1 MKKERIFSVRKAR
14 YEIDMTRGPLFG
26 KLISFSV
33 PLMLTGILQLL
44 YNAADMVVVGKYGSD
59 TSLAA
64 VGSTGSLINL
74 IVNVL
79 MGMSV
84 GAGVVVANA
93 IGAGNR
99 EKAFHATHTAIF
111 ISIIFGIGVGIFGVF
126 MSRPLLE
133 MMKSPEDVIELSSL
147 YVKIYF
153 AGLPVTMLY
162 NFGSS
167 ILRATGDTKRPL
179 YFLILSGMVNVVLNL
194 VFVIG
199 FKMDVAGV
207 AIATVIST
215 AISAA
220 LVTACLMKSDGPCRL
235 YIKKLRIYGKELL
248 EMTKIGLPAGLQGS
262 VFSISNVIIQ
272 SSINSFGSI
281 TMAGSA
287 AANSLEGFVYTSM
300 NAVYQAALTFTG
312 QNVGAKQYKRINTI
326 CAQSLIIVTTVGIIG
341 GIGIY
346 LLGEPLVGIY
356 DSDPTIISEG
366 VKRLGIISVT
376 YFICGAMD
384 MMVGMMRGMGKSLM
398 PMIVTVVGVCGVRI
412 VWIYTV
418 FAHFHSLFWLYIS
431 YPISWLVTL
440 FIHCICY
447 FAVRNKLP
455 KENMPR
461 DDETKQMEEINA

>member
-1 MKKERIFSVRKAR
+1 MRKAR

-44 YNAADMVVVGKYGSD
+44 YNAADMIVVGKYGSD

-99 EKAFHATHTAIF
+99 EKASRATHTAIF
-111 ISIIFGIGVGIFGVF
+111 ISVIFGIGVGIFGVF
-126 MSRPLLE
+126 MARPLLE
-133 MMKSPEDVIELSSL
+133 IMKSPEDVIDLSAL
-147 YVKIYF
+147 YVRIYF

-194 VFVIG
+194 VFVIV

-215 AISAA
+215 AISAT
-220 LVTACLMKSDGPCRL
+220 LVTICLMRSDGPCRL

-248 EMTKIGLPAGLQGS
+248 DMLKIGLPAGLQGS
-262 VFSISNVIIQ
+262 VFSISNVMIQ

-287 AANSLEGFVYTSM
+287 AASSLEGFVYTSM

-326 CAQSLIIVTTVGIIG
+326 CAQSLIIVTVVGVVS
-341 GIGIY
+341 GIGVY

-356 DSDPTIISEG
+356 DSNPTVISEG
-366 VKRLGIISVT
+366 LKRLGIISVT

-418 FAHFHSLFWLYIS
+418 FAYYHSLFWLYVS
-431 YPISWLVTL
+431 YPVSWIVTL
-440 FIHCICY
+440 LIHCICY
-447 FAVRNKLP
+447 FAVRNRLP

-461 DDETKQMEEINA
+461 DDEIKQAEEINV

>member
-1 MKKERIFSVRKAR
+1 MRKAR

-99 EKAFHATHTAIF
+99 EKASRATHTAIF
-111 ISIIFGIGVGIFGVF
+111 ISVIFGIGVGIFGVF

-179 YFLILSGMVNVVLNL
+179 YFLILSGMVNVALNL

-215 AISAA
+215 AISAI
-220 LVTACLMKSDGPCRL
+220 LVTTCLMRSDGPCRL
-235 YIKKLRIYGKELL
+235 YIKRLRIYGKELL

-418 FAHFHSLFWLYIS
+418 FAHFHSLFWLYVS
-431 YPISWLVTL
+431 YPISWIVTL

-447 FAVRNKLP
+447 FVVRNKLP

-461 DDETKQMEEINA
+461 DDEIKQTEEINA

>member
-1 MKKERIFSVRKAR
+1 MRKAR

-44 YNAADMVVVGKYGSD
+44 YNAADMIVVGKYGSD

-99 EKAFHATHTAIF
+99 EKASRATHTAIF
-111 ISIIFGIGVGIFGVF
+111 ISVIFGIGVGIFGVF

-133 MMKSPEDVIELSSL
+133 IMKSPEDVIDLSAL

-194 VFVIG
+194 VFVIV

-215 AISAA
+215 AISAT
-220 LVTACLMKSDGPCRL
+220 LVTICLMRSDGPCRL
-235 YIKKLRIYGKELL
+235 YVKKLRIYGKELL
-248 EMTKIGLPAGLQGS
+248 DMLKIGLPAGLQGS

-300 NAVYQAALTFTG
+300 NAVYQAGLTFTG

-326 CAQSLIIVTTVGIIG
+326 CAQSLIIVTVVGIVG
-341 GIGIY
+341 GIGVY

-356 DSDPTIISEG
+356 DSNPTVISEG
-366 VKRLGIISVT
+366 LKRLGIISVT

-384 MMVGMMRGMGKSLM
+384 LMVGMMRGMGKSLM

-418 FAHFHSLFWLYIS
+418 FAYYHSLFWLYVS
-431 YPISWLVTL
+431 YPVSWIATL

-447 FAVRNKLP
+447 FVVRNRLP

-461 DDETKQMEEINA
+461 DDEIKQAEGINS

>member
-1 MKKERIFSVRKAR
+1 MRKAR

-44 YNAADMVVVGKYGSD
+44 YNAADMIVVGKYGSD

-99 EKAFHATHTAIF
+99 EKASRATHTAIF
-111 ISIIFGIGVGIFGVF
+111 ISVIFGIGVGIFGVF
-126 MSRPLLE
+126 MARPLLE
-133 MMKSPEDVIELSSL
+133 IMKSPEDVIDLSAL

-194 VFVIG
+194 VFVIV

-215 AISAA
+215 AISAT
-220 LVTACLMKSDGPCRL
+220 LVTICLMRSDGPCRL

-248 EMTKIGLPAGLQGS
+248 DMLKIGLPAGLQGS

-300 NAVYQAALTFTG
+300 NAVYQAGLTFTG

-326 CAQSLIIVTTVGIIG
+326 CAQSLIIVTVVGIVG
-341 GIGIY
+341 GIGVY

-356 DSDPTIISEG
+356 DSNPTVISEG
-366 VKRLGIISVT
+366 LKRLGIISVT

-384 MMVGMMRGMGKSLM
+384 LMVGMMRGMGKSLM

-418 FAHFHSLFWLYIS
+418 FAYYHSLFWLYVS
-431 YPISWLVTL
+431 YPVSWIATL

-447 FAVRNKLP
+447 FVVRNRLP

-461 DDETKQMEEINA
+461 DDEIKQAEGINS

>member
-1 MKKERIFSVRKAR
+1 MRKAR

-44 YNAADMVVVGKYGSD
+44 YNAADMIVVGKYGSD

-99 EKAFHATHTAIF
+99 EKASRATHTAIF
-111 ISIIFGIGVGIFGVF
+111 ISVIFGIGVGIFGVF
-126 MSRPLLE
+126 MARPLLE
-133 MMKSPEDVIELSSL
+133 IMKSPEDVIDLSAL

-194 VFVIG
+194 VFVIV

-215 AISAA
+215 AISAT
-220 LVTACLMKSDGPCRL
+220 LVTICLMRSDGPCRL

-248 EMTKIGLPAGLQGS
+248 DMLKIGLPAGLQGS

-300 NAVYQAALTFTG
+300 NAVYQAGLTFTG

-326 CAQSLIIVTTVGIIG
+326 CAQSLIIVTVVGIVG
-341 GIGIY
+341 GIGVY

-356 DSDPTIISEG
+356 DSNPTVISEG
-366 VKRLGIISVT
+366 LKRLGIISVT

-384 MMVGMMRGMGKSLM
+384 LMVGMMRGMGKSLM

-418 FAHFHSLFWLYIS
+418 FAYYHSLFWLYVS
-431 YPISWLVTL
+431 YPVSWIATL

-447 FAVRNKLP
+447 FVVRNRLP

-461 DDETKQMEEINA
+461 DGEIKQAEGINS

>member
-1 MKKERIFSVRKAR
+1 
-14 YEIDMTRGPLFG
+14 
-26 KLISFSV
+26 
-33 PLMLTGILQLL
+33 
-44 YNAADMVVVGKYGSD
+44 
-59 TSLAA
+59 
-64 VGSTGSLINL
+64 
-74 IVNVL
+74 
-79 MGMSV
+79 
-84 GAGVVVANA
+84 
-93 IGAGNR
+93 
-99 EKAFHATHTAIF
+99 
-111 ISIIFGIGVGIFGVF
+111 
-126 MSRPLLE
+126 
-133 MMKSPEDVIELSSL
+133 
-147 YVKIYF
+147 
-153 AGLPVTMLY
+153 
-162 NFGSS
+162 
-167 ILRATGDTKRPL
+167 
-179 YFLILSGMVNVVLNL
+179 
-194 VFVIG
+194 
-199 FKMDVAGV
+199 MDVAGV

-215 AISAA
+215 AISAI
-220 LVTACLMKSDGPCRL
+220 LVTACLMRSDGPCRL
-235 YIKKLRIYGKELL
+235 YIKRLRIYGKELL

-326 CAQSLIIVTTVGIIG
+326 CAQSLLIVTTVGIIG

-418 FAHFHSLFWLYIS
+418 FAHFHSLFWLYVS
-431 YPISWLVTL
+431 YPISWIVTL

-447 FAVRNKLP
+447 FVVRNKLP

-461 DDETKQMEEINA
+461 DDEIKQTEEINA

>member
-1 MKKERIFSVRKAR
+1 MRKAR

-99 EKAFHATHTAIF
+99 EKASRATHTAIF
-111 ISIIFGIGVGIFGVF
+111 ISVIFGIGVGIFGVF

-215 AISAA
+215 AISAI
-220 LVTACLMKSDGPCRL
+220 LVTTCLMRSDGPCRL
-235 YIKKLRIYGKELL
+235 YIKRLRIYGKELL

-281 TMAGSA
+281 TMGGSA

-418 FAHFHSLFWLYIS
+418 FAHFHSLFWLYVS
-431 YPISWLVTL
+431 YPISWIVTL

-447 FAVRNKLP
+447 FVVRNKLP

-461 DDETKQMEEINA
+461 DDEIKQTEEINA

>member
-1 MKKERIFSVRKAR
+1 MRKAR

-99 EKAFHATHTAIF
+99 EKASRATHTSIF
-111 ISIIFGIGVGIFGVF
+111 ISVVFGIVVGIFGVF
-126 MSRPLLE
+126 MARPLLE

-162 NFGSS
+162 NFGAS

-179 YFLILSGMVNVVLNL
+179 YFLIASGLVNVVLNV
-194 VFVIG
+194 VFVKG
-199 FKMDVAGV
+199 FRMDVAGV

-215 AISAA
+215 AMSAT
-220 LVTACLMKSDGPCRL
+220 LVTICLMKSNGPCRL
-235 YIKKLRIYGKELL
+235 QLKKLRIYGKELVDIA
-248 EMTKIGLPAGLQGS
+248 KIGLPAGLQGS

-287 AANSLEGFVYTSM
+287 AASSLEGFVYTSM
-300 NAVYQAALTFTG
+300 NAIYQAALTFTG

-356 DSDPTIISEG
+356 DDNPQVIAEG
-366 VKRLGIISVT
+366 VKRLGIISAT

-418 FAHFHSLFWLYIS
+418 FAYYHSLFWLYVS
-431 YPISWLVTL
+431 YPVSWIVTL
-440 FIHCICY
+440 FIHCVCY
-447 FAVRNKLP
+447 FAVRKKFP

-461 DDETKQMEEINA
+461 DEEIRQTEEINA

>member
-1 MKKERIFSVRKAR
+1 MRKAR

-44 YNAADMVVVGKYGSD
+44 YNAADMIVVGKYGSD

-99 EKAFHATHTAIF
+99 EKASRATHTAIF
-111 ISIIFGIGVGIFGVF
+111 ISVIFGIGVGIFGVF
-126 MSRPLLE
+126 MARPLLE
-133 MMKSPEDVIELSSL
+133 IMKSPEDVIDLSAL
-147 YVKIYF
+147 YVRIYF

-194 VFVIG
+194 VFVIV

-215 AISAA
+215 AISAT
-220 LVTACLMKSDGPCRL
+220 LVTICLMRSDGPCRL

-248 EMTKIGLPAGLQGS
+248 DMLKIGLPAGLQGS
-262 VFSISNVIIQ
+262 VFSISNVMIQ

-287 AANSLEGFVYTSM
+287 AASSLEGFVYTSM

-326 CAQSLIIVTTVGIIG
+326 CAQSLIIVTVVGVVS
-341 GIGIY
+341 GIGVY

-356 DSDPTIISEG
+356 DSNPTVISEG
-366 VKRLGIISVT
+366 LKRLGIISVT

-418 FAHFHSLFWLYIS
+418 FAYYHSLFWLYVS
-431 YPISWLVTL
+431 YPVSWIVTL
-440 FIHCICY
+440 MIHCICY
-447 FAVRNKLP
+447 FAVRNRLP

-461 DDETKQMEEINA
+461 DDEIKQAEGINV

>member
-1 MKKERIFSVRKAR
+1 MRKAR

-99 EKAFHATHTAIF
+99 EKASHATHTAIF

-179 YFLILSGMVNVVLNL
+179 YFLILSGNGERSAEPCFCNRLQDGRCRGCDSYGHFNSDIGGACNGVSYEKRRSLQALYKEASHIWKRTSRNDKDRASRRTSGFGILNIERNNSVVYKL
-194 VFVIG
+194 V
-199 FKMDVAGV
+199 
-207 AIATVIST
+207 
-215 AISAA
+215 
-220 LVTACLMKSDGPCRL
+220 
-235 YIKKLRIYGKELL
+235 RIYNNGGKC
-248 EMTKIGLPAGLQGS
+248 GS
-262 VFSISNVIIQ
+262 
-272 SSINSFGSI
+272 
-281 TMAGSA
+281 
-287 AANSLEGFVYTSM
+287 
-300 NAVYQAALTFTG
+300 
-312 QNVGAKQYKRINTI
+312 KQ
-326 CAQSLIIVTTVGIIG
+326 
-341 GIGIY
+341 
-346 LLGEPLVGIY
+346 P
-356 DSDPTIISEG
+356 
-366 VKRLGIISVT
+366 
-376 YFICGAMD
+376 
-384 MMVGMMRGMGKSLM
+384 
-398 PMIVTVVGVCGVRI
+398 
-412 VWIYTV
+412 
-418 FAHFHSLFWLYIS
+418 
-431 YPISWLVTL
+431 
-440 FIHCICY
+440 
-447 FAVRNKLP
+447 
-455 KENMPR
+455 
-461 DDETKQMEEINA
+461 

>member
-1 MKKERIFSVRKAR
+1 
-14 YEIDMTRGPLFG
+14 MTRGPLFG

-93 IGAGNR
+93 IGAGNK
-99 EKAFHATHTAIF
+99 EKASRATHTAIF
-111 ISIIFGIGVGIFGVF
+111 ISVIFGIGVGIFGVF

-133 MMKSPEDVIELSSL
+133 IMQSPEDVIELSSL

-207 AIATVIST
+207 AVATVIST
-215 AISAA
+215 AISAT
-220 LVTACLMKSDGPCRL
+220 LVTICLIRSDGPCKL

-248 EMTKIGLPAGLQGS
+248 DMTKIGLPAGLQGS
-262 VFSISNVIIQ
+262 VFSISNVVIQ

-326 CAQSLIIVTTVGIIG
+326 CAQSLIIVTAVGIIG

-356 DSDPTIISEG
+356 DSNPMIISEG

-384 MMVGMMRGMGKSLM
+384 MMVGMMRGMGRSLM

-418 FAHFHSLFWLYIS
+418 FAHFHSLFWLYVS
-431 YPISWLVTL
+431 YPISWIVTL

-455 KENMPR
+455 KENIPR
-461 DDETKQMEEINA
+461 DDEIKQTEEINA

>member
-1 MKKERIFSVRKAR
+1 
-14 YEIDMTRGPLFG
+14 MTRGPLFG

-44 YNAADMVVVGKYGSD
+44 YNAADMIVVGKYGSD

-99 EKAFHATHTAIF
+99 EKASRATHTAIF
-111 ISIIFGIGVGIFGVF
+111 ISVIFGIGVGIFGVF
-126 MSRPLLE
+126 MARPLLE
-133 MMKSPEDVIELSSL
+133 IMKSPEDVIDLSAL
-147 YVKIYF
+147 YVRIYF

-194 VFVIG
+194 VFVIV

-215 AISAA
+215 AISAT
-220 LVTACLMKSDGPCRL
+220 LVTICLMRSDGPCRL

-248 EMTKIGLPAGLQGS
+248 DMLKIGLPAGLQGS
-262 VFSISNVIIQ
+262 VFSISNVMIQ

-287 AANSLEGFVYTSM
+287 AASSLEGFVYTSM

-326 CAQSLIIVTTVGIIG
+326 CAQSLIIVTVVGVVS
-341 GIGIY
+341 GIGVY

-356 DSDPTIISEG
+356 DSNPTVISEG
-366 VKRLGIISVT
+366 LKRLGIISVT

-418 FAHFHSLFWLYIS
+418 FAYYHSLFWLYVS
-431 YPISWLVTL
+431 YPVSWIVTL
-440 FIHCICY
+440 MIHCICY
-447 FAVRNKLP
+447 FAVRNRLP

-461 DDETKQMEEINA
+461 DDEIKQAEGINV

>member
-1 MKKERIFSVRKAR
+1 MRKAR

-44 YNAADMVVVGKYGSD
+44 YNAADMIVVGKYGSD

-99 EKAFHATHTAIF
+99 EKASRATHTAIF
-111 ISIIFGIGVGIFGVF
+111 ISVIFGIGVGIFGVF
-126 MSRPLLE
+126 MARPLLE
-133 MMKSPEDVIELSSL
+133 IMKSPEDVIDLSAL

-194 VFVIG
+194 VFVIV

-215 AISAA
+215 AISAT
-220 LVTACLMKSDGPCRL
+220 LVTICLMRSDGPCRL
-235 YIKKLRIYGKELL
+235 YVKKLRIYGKELL
-248 EMTKIGLPAGLQGS
+248 DMLKIGLPAGLQGS

-300 NAVYQAALTFTG
+300 NAVYQAGLTFTG

-326 CAQSLIIVTTVGIIG
+326 CAQSLIIVTVVGIVG
-341 GIGIY
+341 GIGVY

-356 DSDPTIISEG
+356 DSNPTVISEG
-366 VKRLGIISVT
+366 LKRLGIISVT

-384 MMVGMMRGMGKSLM
+384 LMVGMMRGMGKSLM

-418 FAHFHSLFWLYIS
+418 FAYYHSLFWLYVS
-431 YPISWLVTL
+431 YPVSWIATL

-447 FAVRNKLP
+447 FVVRNRLP

-461 DDETKQMEEINA
+461 DDEIKQAEGINS

>member
-1 MKKERIFSVRKAR
+1 MRKAR

-84 GAGVVVANA
+84 GAGVVVARS
-93 IGAGNR
+93 IGAGDR
-99 EKAFHATHTAIF
+99 EKASRATHTSIF
-111 ISIIFGIGVGIFGVF
+111 ISVVFGVGFGIFGIFI
-126 MSRPLLE
+126 LE
-133 MMKSPEDVIELSSL
+133 MMKSPEDVIELSAL

-162 NFGSS
+162 NFGAS

-179 YFLILSGMVNVVLNL
+179 YFLIVSGFVNVVLNV
-194 VFVIG
+194 VFVKG
-199 FKMDVAGV
+199 FRLDVAGV

-215 AISAA
+215 AMSAT
-220 LVTACLMKSDGPCRL
+220 LVTICLMKSNGPCRL
-235 YIKKLRIYGKELL
+235 QIKKLRIYGKELADIA
-248 EMTKIGLPAGLQGS
+248 KIGLPAGLQGS

-272 SSINSFGSI
+272 SSINSFGSV

-326 CAQSLIIVTTVGIIG
+326 CAQSLIIVTVVGIIG

-346 LLGEPLVGIY
+346 LLGEPLGEV
-356 DSDPTIISEG
+356 
-366 VKRLGIISVT
+366 
-376 YFICGAMD
+376 
-384 MMVGMMRGMGKSLM
+384 SL
-398 PMIVTVVGVCGVRI
+398 
-412 VWIYTV
+412 
-418 FAHFHSLFWLYIS
+418 AH
-431 YPISWLVTL
+431 
-440 FIHCICY
+440 
-447 FAVRNKLP
+447 AR
-455 KENMPR
+455 R
-461 DDETKQMEEINA
+461 A

>member
-1 MKKERIFSVRKAR
+1 
-14 YEIDMTRGPLFG
+14 MTRGPLFG

-44 YNAADMVVVGKYGSD
+44 YNAADMIVVGKYGSD

-99 EKAFHATHTAIF
+99 EKASRATHTAIF
-111 ISIIFGIGVGIFGVF
+111 ISVIFGIGVGIFGVF

-133 MMKSPEDVIELSSL
+133 IMKSPEDVIDLSAL

-194 VFVIG
+194 VFVIV

-215 AISAA
+215 AISAT
-220 LVTACLMKSDGPCRL
+220 LVTICLMRSDGPCRL
-235 YIKKLRIYGKELL
+235 YVKKLRIYGKELL
-248 EMTKIGLPAGLQGS
+248 DMLKIGLPAGLQGS

-300 NAVYQAALTFTG
+300 NAVYQAGLTFTG

-326 CAQSLIIVTTVGIIG
+326 CAQSLIIVTVVGIVG
-341 GIGIY
+341 GIGVY

-356 DSDPTIISEG
+356 DSNPTVISEG
-366 VKRLGIISVT
+366 LKRLGIISVT

-384 MMVGMMRGMGKSLM
+384 LMVGMMRGMGKSLM

-418 FAHFHSLFWLYIS
+418 FAYYHSLFWLYVS
-431 YPISWLVTL
+431 YPVSWIATL

-447 FAVRNKLP
+447 FVVRNRLP

-461 DDETKQMEEINA
+461 DDEIKQAEGINS

>member
-1 MKKERIFSVRKAR
+1 MRKAR

-44 YNAADMVVVGKYGSD
+44 YNAADMIVVGKYGSD

-99 EKAFHATHTAIF
+99 EKASRATHTAIF
-111 ISIIFGIGVGIFGVF
+111 ISVIFGIGVGIFGVF
-126 MSRPLLE
+126 MARPLLE
-133 MMKSPEDVIELSSL
+133 IMKSPEDVIDLSAL
-147 YVKIYF
+147 YVRIYF

-194 VFVIG
+194 VFVIV

-215 AISAA
+215 AISAT
-220 LVTACLMKSDGPCRL
+220 LVTICLMRSDGPCRL

-248 EMTKIGLPAGLQGS
+248 DMLKIGLPAGLQGS
-262 VFSISNVIIQ
+262 VFSISNVMIQ

-287 AANSLEGFVYTSM
+287 AASSLEGFVYTSM

-326 CAQSLIIVTTVGIIG
+326 CAQSLIIVTVVGVVS
-341 GIGIY
+341 GIGVY

-356 DSDPTIISEG
+356 DSNPTVISEG
-366 VKRLGIISVT
+366 LKRLGIISVT

-418 FAHFHSLFWLYIS
+418 FAYYHSLFWLYVS
-431 YPISWLVTL
+431 YPVSWIVTL
-440 FIHCICY
+440 LIHCICY
-447 FAVRNKLP
+447 FAVRNRLP

-461 DDETKQMEEINA
+461 DDEIKQAEGINL

>member
-1 MKKERIFSVRKAR
+1 MRKAR

-44 YNAADMVVVGKYGSD
+44 YNAADMIVVGKYGSD

-99 EKAFHATHTAIF
+99 EKASRATHTAIF
-111 ISIIFGIGVGIFGVF
+111 ISVIFGIGVGIFGVF
-126 MSRPLLE
+126 MARPLLE
-133 MMKSPEDVIELSSL
+133 IMKSPEDVIDLSAL
-147 YVKIYF
+147 YVRIYF

-194 VFVIG
+194 VFVIV

-215 AISAA
+215 AISAT
-220 LVTACLMKSDGPCRL
+220 LVTICLMRSDGPCRL

-248 EMTKIGLPAGLQGS
+248 DMLKIGLPAGLQGS
-262 VFSISNVIIQ
+262 VFSISNVMIQ

-287 AANSLEGFVYTSM
+287 AASSLEGFVYTSM

-326 CAQSLIIVTTVGIIG
+326 CAQSLIIVTVVGVVS
-341 GIGIY
+341 GIGVY

-356 DSDPTIISEG
+356 DSNPTVISEG
-366 VKRLGIISVT
+366 LKRLGIISVT

-418 FAHFHSLFWLYIS
+418 FAYYHSLFWLYVS
-431 YPISWLVTL
+431 YPVSWIVTL
-440 FIHCICY
+440 LIHCICY
-447 FAVRNKLP
+447 FAVRNRLP

-461 DDETKQMEEINA
+461 DDEIKQAEGINV